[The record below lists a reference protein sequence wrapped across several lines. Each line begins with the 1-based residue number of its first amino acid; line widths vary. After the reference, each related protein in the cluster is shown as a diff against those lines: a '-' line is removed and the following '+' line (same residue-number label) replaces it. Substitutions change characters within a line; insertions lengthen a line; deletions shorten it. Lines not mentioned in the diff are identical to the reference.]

1 MNTPNVLKV
10 ALVFLNGFAG
20 LIAAYP
26 GPELGALER
35 LICAALVA
43 GCGAALLVL
52 NPPGR
57 SKSVDPDD
65 LTPAQRRKLVAA
77 VKAEMMAT
85 PAKMSDE
92 EIVRRHG
99 EIG

>member
-1 MNTPNVLKV
+1 MNTQDTLKV
-10 ALVFLNGFAG
+10 ALMFVNGFAG

-35 LICAALVA
+35 LVCAALVA
-43 GCGAALLVL
+43 GCGAALLYL

-57 SKSVDPDD
+57 TKSVDPDN

-85 PAKMSDE
+85 PAQKDAP
-92 EIVRRHG
+92 
-99 EIG
+99 